1 MDEKSMQKPDTPQT
15 RETIPLSW
23 RDWAGPLA
31 ALVMAALWFSVFGLG
46 HLAGYNYMPGVSV
59 TVLVAVHFAAVLLF
73 RRRGGPLD
81 RAGLGLMAAALVLA
95 VCVGLYAAWL
105 TALVNYVLIFFVSAA
120 ATFRLSGHS
129 RLAWDDDR
137 AFFETLSLAFRAL
150 TRYPG
155 RVFTAAGLAF
165 KKPDRRGGGLWLGVL
180 IAVPL
185 LALVLALLAS
195 ADEVFG
201 GLFAGLRRELARLD
215 PALSLYRAARALTLA
230 VFLASALFFLGRE
243 PEARPERSREAK
255 EPNALPFL
263 AGVFLLDGVY
273 LVFVVIQIAYL
284 FGGAESAAMAG
295 GWAQYARS
303 GFLQR
308 VCVTAINLLFCLI
321 SSGGGRLRARGGRA
335 LLWGDALLL
344 AASAV
349 ILASAA
355 WRMGLYIRAFG
366 LSLLRLITLWVMLFI
381 AVLLVTAAVRLLR
394 PGTRFGRVFIGFGL
408 TAWCL
413 FCLANPAALAAR
425 WNVRAYSEGRLAEL
439 DTAYLEELYPD
450 ARAARGA
457 LDADRQAEWP
467 DWSHPA
473 PSWAEWHVSF
483 LF

>member
-1 MDEKSMQKPDTPQT
+1 M
-15 RETIPLSW
+15 
-23 RDWAGPLA
+23 
-31 ALVMAALWFSVFGLG
+31 
-46 HLAGYNYMPGVSV
+46 
-59 TVLVAVHFAAVLLF
+59 
-73 RRRGGPLD
+73 
-81 RAGLGLMAAALVLA
+81 
-95 VCVGLYAAWL
+95 
-105 TALVNYVLIFFVSAA
+105 
-120 ATFRLSGHS
+120 
-129 RLAWDDDR
+129 
-137 AFFETLSLAFRAL
+137 
-150 TRYPG
+150 
-155 RVFTAAGLAF
+155 
-165 KKPDRRGGGLWLGVL
+165 
-180 IAVPL
+180 
-185 LALVLALLAS
+185 LALLAS

-215 PALSLYRAARALTLA
+215 PALSLYRAARTLTLA

-243 PEARPERSREAK
+243 PQARPERSREAK

-303 GFLQR
+303 GFFQL